1 MEKFN
6 FDKLVEDAYA
16 SKDPEYEEDDE
27 CDECDE
33 CGDAAEY
40 EYEGAKLC
48 QYCLINQLIK
58 DGIIT
63 EIGNES

>member
-1 MEKFN
+1 MEKYN
-6 FDKLVEDAYA
+6 FDKLVEDAY
-16 SKDPEYEEDDE
+16 SNKDPEYEEE
-27 CDECDE
+27 VECDE
-33 CGDAAEY
+33 CGDSAEY
-40 EYEGAKLC
+40 EYEGEKLC